1 MRRASFISAVV
12 LASAILLNDF
22 HIPGHGA
29 TEPVFV
35 GSAFLIIT
43 IVLLPPMLVV
53 IGNVIPNL
61 RIRNLGLGHFA
72 VAIATIVSIL
82 STTVI
87 AGWILIGQSTS
98 LVQSDQSDV
107 VPAFVS
113 ALAQSPSKP
122 KTLVI
127 SSSSSST
134 TFFISRGN
142 PLMLGDADVTTAT
155 PPQVISAVSELV
167 GGSGLTSAKVMGSFG
182 IQYLF
187 LRAPVSQD
195 LARLIDGVGGFTRM
209 SATQIGIVWRIV
221 GSSPR
226 VALIDG
232 AGKSAMIPAGD
243 VGVLGVTT
251 SAGTV
256 TLAEKYDRG
265 WRLILNGVNVPL
277 EHADS
282 GLPIFTLPSSGKVTV
297 LFDGTAHRALISLQL
312 LTLLIA
318 VVMALPSGRKRR
330 QVPLE
335 ELV

>member
-1 MRRASFISAVV
+1 MSASV
-12 LASAILLNDF
+12 LAVAILLNDF

-29 TEPVFV
+29 SEPVFV
-35 GSAFLIIT
+35 GTAFLIIT
-43 IVLLPPMLVV
+43 VVLVPPMLVV
-53 IGNVIPNL
+53 IGNVVPNL

-72 VAIATIVSIL
+72 IAIATIVTIL
-82 STTVI
+82 STTVM
-87 AGWILIGQSTS
+87 AGWVFIGQSTS
-98 LVQSDQSDV
+98 LVQSDQVDV

-113 ALAQSPSKP
+113 ALAQSPAKP
-122 KTLVI
+122 KTLVL
-127 SSSSSST
+127 SSTSNST

-142 PLMLGDADVTTAT
+142 PLTLGDADVATAT
-155 PPQVISAVSELV
+155 PPQIINAVSELV
-167 GGSGLTSAKVMGSFG
+167 AGSGLTSAKVMGSFG

-187 LRAPVSQD
+187 LRAPVTQE
-195 LARLIDGVGGFTRM
+195 LARVIDGVGGFSRM
-209 SATQIGIVWRIV
+209 SATQIGIVWRII

-226 VALIDG
+226 VVLLNKV
-232 AGKSAMIPAGD
+232 GKSEMIPAGD
-243 VGVLGVTT
+243 VGALGVTT
-251 SAGTV
+251 GAGTV

-282 GLPIFTLPSSGKVTV
+282 GLPIFNLPSSGKVTV
-297 LFDGTAHRALISLQL
+297 LFDGTAHRALISLEL